1 MFFLINLLL
10 SFLFLSSRIQAFG
23 YATDRISLLDLKTD
37 LLGGGSSES
46 PALSSWNS
54 SLSFCM
60 WQGVTCG
67 KRHQRVTALDLSKQ
81 NLPGFLSPSIQNLT
95 FLKLLNLSHNFLKGG
110 LPDQISFLPRLQAL
124 DMTSN
129 SLTGNVPASFSN
141 CSRLEAIWLSSNDLS
156 GTLPDQIGLMP
167 NLKILVLDRNNL
179 TGEVPGSIGNLSSLT
194 ELFLN
199 HNNFQ
204 GTIPTSLGQL
214 KNLTVLQLGANQFV
228 GTIPTS
234 LYNLSSMVDL
244 SFGENNLHG
253 NIEPNLAATFPHLK
267 RVTFSRN
274 QFTGAIPPSIVNI
287 SGLEFFSVSYN
298 YLTGRVP
305 DNLGRLKNLVT
316 LAIGAN
322 KLGGSKSGDLDFIRS
337 LNNVSTMRI
346 LDCMNNSFIDAIP
359 DSVGNLSG
367 LEYLGLAFNRLYGSI
382 PREIGN
388 LVNLTTLYL
397 RGNNLTGEIPS
408 SIGKL
413 KKLEKLN
420 LGINRLSGELPSSL
434 GNITSLLHL
443 SLAYN
448 QLEGSIPLSLKNCVS
463 LGGLYLAYNKFSGV
477 LAGEVLGNFP
487 RMIYLILDHNSF
499 SGNFPREVGNLV
511 NVVGIDISSNNFS
524 GEIPSELGS
533 CVMLDSLRMANNS
546 FDGSIPLALEKLT
559 SMRFL
564 DLSYNNLSGR
574 IPWEFQ
580 RLAKLEIID
589 VSFNQ
594 LEGEVPIHGAFSNSS
609 EFFLQGN
616 KNLCGGIPHSELP
629 KCPKMKSSK
638 ARRLAATK
646 AAIVIAIVACIA
658 LGIALACFFSRK
670 MSKAGP
676 SDAASVKPDTYLRLS
691 YKDLLKATDNFS
703 TSNLIGA
710 GSFGSV
716 YKGVIEHEMPIAVK
730 VLNLARQ
737 GALKSFKAEC
747 KALSKIRHRNLL
759 KILSSCASL
768 DFGGKDFL
776 ALVFEF
782 MPNGSL
788 DNWLHES
795 SRNLSLRQRVHI
807 AVDVACALDYLHH
820 QCEPNVVHCDLKPSN
835 VLLDADMVAHV
846 GDFGLAKLLHFSD
859 SGSFSQDKS
868 SSFAVKGTV
877 GYVPP
882 EYGMGG
888 YASTQGDAY
897 SFGILLLEM
906 ITGKRP
912 TDDLFKDG
920 VSLHTLCSSALSHS
934 NVTDIVDSRLL
945 PEHELGMQSE
955 ANDSIAGCNM
965 LRCIVSMANIG
976 IACTVESPNAR
987 MDLECALKNLHKI
1000 KMNFFPCR

>member
-23 YATDRISLLDLKTD
+23 YATDRISLLDLKSD

-67 KRHQRVTALDLSKQ
+67 KRHKRVTALDLSKQ

-95 FLKLLNLSHNFLKGG
+95 FLRLLNLSHNFLKGG
-110 LPDQISFLPRLQAL
+110 IPDQISFLPRLQAL

-129 SLTGNVPASFSN
+129 SLTGNVPASFAN

-156 GTLPDQIGLMP
+156 GTLPDQIGLVP

-199 HNNFQ
+199 RNNFQ
-204 GTIPTSLGQL
+204 GNIPTSLGQL
-214 KNLTVLQLGANQFV
+214 KNLTVLQLGVNQFV
-228 GTIPTS
+228 GTIPSS
-234 LYNLSSMVDL
+234 LYNLSSMVAL
-244 SFGENNLHG
+244 SFGSNSLHG
-253 NIEPNLAATFPHLK
+253 NIEPNLAASFPHLK
-267 RVTFSRN
+267 RVSFTMN
-274 QFTGAIPPSIVNI
+274 QFTGVIPASIENI
-287 SGLEFFSVSYN
+287 SRLQLFDVSFN
-298 YLTGRVP
+298 NLTGRVP
-305 DNLGRLKNLVT
+305 DNLGRLKNLEILT
-316 LAIGAN
+316 IGAN
-322 KLGGSKSGDLDFIRS
+322 NLGGSKGRDLDFIRS
-337 LNNVSTMRI
+337 LTNVSSLRI
-346 LDCMNNSFIDAIP
+346 LDCMNNSFIDVIP
-359 DSVGNLSG
+359 DSIGNLSTG
-367 LEYLGLAFNRLYGSI
+367 LNYLGLAFNRLYGGI

-388 LVNLTTLYL
+388 LKNLNSLFL

-413 KKLEKLN
+413 QKLQELN

-434 GNITSLLHL
+434 GNITTLSHL

-448 QLEGSIPLSLKNCVS
+448 QLEGSIPLSLKNCAS
-463 LGGLYLAYNKFSGV
+463 LGGMFLAHNKFSGA

-564 DLSYNNLSGR
+564 DLS
-574 IPWEFQ
+574 
-580 RLAKLEIID
+580 
-589 VSFNQ
+589 FNQ
-594 LEGEVPIHGAFSNSS
+594 LEGEVPIRGAFSNSS
-609 EFFLQGN
+609 ALFLQGN

-646 AAIVIAIVACIA
+646 AAIVIAIVACLA
-658 LGIALACFFSRK
+658 LATALACFFRK
-670 MSKAGP
+670 KKSKAGP
-676 SDAASVKPDTYLRLS
+676 SDASSAKPDSYLRLS

-703 TSNLIGA
+703 ASNLIGA

-716 YKGVIEHEMPIAVK
+716 YKGVIEQEMPIAVK

-776 ALVFEF
+776 SLVFEF

-788 DNWLHES
+788 DTWLHES

-820 QCEPNVVHCDLKPSN
+820 QCEPNVVHCDLKPNN

-934 NVTDIVDSRLL
+934 NLTDIVDSRLL

-955 ANDSIAGCNM
+955 ANDSIAGWNV
-965 LRCIVSMANIG
+965 LQCIVSMANIG

-987 MDLECALKNLHKI
+987 MDMECALKNLHKI